1 METALIETSPC
12 GYVKPRIV
20 DIIDDLPNWSH
31 SFLVAF
37 YVDRVVHCRR
47 RVPRA
52 IPRIKGWTS
61 TILSMREGN
70 EMKEMDFGLGHVS
83 GQHDTNELE
92 SAEKNKRV
100 DDVELPLDGEMGN
113 MRVLTSQIS
122 SMLGNVDDVLTS
134 LISSILDNVD
144 NVLTSQISS
153 MFSNVDDVLTSLISS
168 VLDNID
174 NVLTSQIS
182 SLMSS
187 TLVILLTLQ

>member
-1 METALIETSPC
+1 MRTKPLQTEMMRDTEGGQWFRKIFLLLMETALIETSPC

-20 DIIDDLPNWSH
+20 DIIDDLPNVKNLNWCEYLLTNLIRTHKLWEKHKSKVF
-31 SFLVAF
+31 SGPIVFLVAF

-70 EMKEMDFGLGHVS
+70 EMKEMDFGFGHVS

-113 MRVLTSQIS
+113 MRGVWEI
-122 SMLGNVDDVLTS
+122 
-134 LISSILDNVD
+134 
-144 NVLTSQISS
+144 
-153 MFSNVDDVLTSLISS
+153 
-168 VLDNID
+168 
-174 NVLTSQIS
+174 
-182 SLMSS
+182 
-187 TLVILLTLQ
+187 